1 MARRDGERVS
11 AGRRECR
18 RSAGRLCG
26 EGRCAQGSGLQPGAG
41 DLAEGHVEC
50 ARPRRMGRSCGNLA
64 CRAGKGAARREAGCP
79 CVWRSPRQGS
89 GPNDN
94 SRSRA
99 QLLPRPLAAPVGR
112 RARQQGEAVLE
123 GALRRDAPAL
133 DGTCVSRA
141 ESHHSDDRALSVEPP
156 VLRRIRD
163 HGSPRQGR
171 GRLVVVRL
179 LDLRRVRGV
188 CEGMRARTGDRLLLD
203 LPLGR
208 GTHLVGRAGEEGLH
222 RPRQARHE
230 GVRRL
235 LGAVSRRLREAP
247 EGEGLVR
254 KHGSRARR
262 AQSRGFA
269 RRG

>member
-1 MARRDGERVS
+1 MGRPGGDFARRAGE
-11 AGRRECR
+11 
-18 RSAGRLCG
+18 
-26 EGRCAQGSGLQPGAG
+26 
-41 DLAEGHVEC
+41 
-50 ARPRRMGRSCGNLA
+50 
-64 CRAGKGAARREAGCP
+64 GAARCEGGSTF
-79 CVWRSPRQGS
+79 VWRSPRQGPGS
-89 GPNDN
+89 NDN

-112 RARQQGEAVLE
+112 CARQQGEAVLE
-123 GALRRDAPAL
+123 GALRRDASAL
-133 DGTCVSRA
+133 DGTCISRS
-141 ESHHSDDRALSVEPP
+141 ESHYDDNRAFPVEPP

-163 HGSPRQGR
+163 DGSPRQGR

-179 LDLRRVRGV
+179 LDLRRVRDV
-188 CEGMRARTGDRLLLD
+188 CEGMRARPGDRVLLD

-208 GTHLVGRAGEEGLH
+208 GTHLVGRAGKEGLH
-222 RPRQARHE
+222 RPRQARYE
-230 GVRRL
+230 GIRGL
-235 LGAVSRRLREAP
+235 LGAVSSRLREAP